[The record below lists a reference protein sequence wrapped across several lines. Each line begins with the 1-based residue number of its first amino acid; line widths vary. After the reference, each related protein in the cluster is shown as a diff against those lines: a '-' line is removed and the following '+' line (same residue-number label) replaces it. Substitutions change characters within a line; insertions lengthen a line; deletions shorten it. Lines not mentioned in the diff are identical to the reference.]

1 MARMTGKKA
10 LLEMLTAEG
19 VQYIFGNPG
28 TSEGA
33 IMDALEDY
41 PNLQYILG
49 TQEGVAM
56 GAADTYARATGKPA
70 FINLHI
76 ETGLANG
83 ISLLHNAAAGGTP
96 LVLTAGNKDMRKL
109 VEGRTPLADMVK
121 LFTKWSVEL
130 THPEQIPGA
139 IRKAFNEARTPPT
152 GPTFIAFSAN
162 SLDGEADMDIVSNS
176 EGYFRIPADEEAIGA
191 AANILLES
199 KNPIMLVGDR
209 VAQSMS
215 SNEAVKLAE
224 KLGAPVYA
232 SYYSEMNFPS
242 KHPLFK
248 GFIKWGF
255 PETKELL
262 KGYDAV
268 LAVGNV
274 FSGYFF
280 FADESGNTLSE
291 NTKLVHIDSDPS
303 VVGNSEPTDVGVIC
317 DPKTGMSA
325 LYQSLNNKSSGSY
338 QEDAKGR
345 IEKISLKIA
354 SDRESVQAK
363 SKENWNQIPM
373 SASRMMHEIANCIPD
388 NTVIVDDSVT
398 TRTAVFENIEF
409 NKPGQIFGERGGAI
423 GWGLG
428 AGIGAKLANPD
439 RPVVAIVGDGSAMMT
454 VQAFYTA
461 ATKNIPVIYVIC
473 NNQSYR
479 VLKVNMDIY
488 KDLVLGETKNQ
499 SKYLAMDFPT
509 ALNMAGLAEAMG
521 VKGVRVT
528 DPSDIGPELTK
539 AIESNKPV
547 VLDISIDGSL

>member
-1 MARMTGKKA
+1 MVRMAGKKA
-10 LLEMLTAEG
+10 LLEMLIAEG
-19 VQYIFGNPG
+19 VEYIFGNPG

-41 PNLQYILG
+41 PELQYILA

-83 ISLLHNAAAGGTP
+83 ISLLHNAYAGGTP

-162 SLDGEADMDIVSNS
+162 ALDGEADMEIVPNS
-176 EGYFRIPADEEAIGA
+176 EGYFRISADVQAIEAA
-191 AANILLES
+191 TNILLES
-199 KNPIMLVGDR
+199 KNPIMIVGDR
-209 VAQSMS
+209 VAQSNA

-224 KLGAPVYA
+224 QIGAQVYA
-232 SYYSEMNFPS
+232 THYSEMNFPS

-262 KGYDAV
+262 KDCDVV

-280 FADESGNTLSE
+280 FEDESGNTLSE
-291 NTKLVHIDSDPS
+291 KTKLVHIDADSS
-303 VVGNSEPTDVGVIC
+303 VVGNTEPANVGVIC
-317 DPKTGMSA
+317 DPKTGMAA
-325 LYQSLNNKSSGSY
+325 LYESLNNKSPGSY
-338 QEDAKGR
+338 REDTKGR
-345 IEKISLKIA
+345 IEKTSLKIA
-354 SDRESVQAK
+354 SDRESTLNIA
-363 SKENWNQIPM
+363 KENWNQLPM
-373 SASRMMHEIANCIPD
+373 SASRMMHEIANCIPE

-439 RPVVAIVGDGSAMMT
+439 CPVVAIVGDGSAMMT

-461 ATKNIPVIYVIC
+461 AIKNIPIIYVIC

-488 KDLVLGETKNQ
+488 KDLVLGEVKNQ
-499 SKYLAMDFPT
+499 SKYLAMDFPK
-509 ALNMAGLAEAMG
+509 ALNMSGLAEAMG

-528 DPSDIGPELTK
+528 DPSRIGPELTK
-539 AIESNKPV
+539 AIKSNKPT